1 MTDKLFAVDLGLD
14 FAETFVTGLLQRFE
28 HQPTDALARAH
39 VIVNTARMQRRITQ
53 ILTQRGAVLH
63 PRLHVITNL
72 HNLAQTIP
80 QNTKTSNLAIRLELV
95 GLINRL
101 LDIEPDLAARSA
113 AFDLADSLA
122 NLMDEIQ
129 NEGVDPE
136 KIAGLEVTDQSG
148 HWDRTL
154 KFVQLIQSYLAARSG
169 TGASTD
175 LLRTQV
181 LRLAQKWQNS
191 PVLDPV
197 IVAGSTGSRGATLE
211 FMQAVMTLPQG
222 MVVLPGYDRDMPP
235 TAWDK
240 LRDPLRAQDHPQYR
254 LAHVADQLNHD
265 PADIPPWAQNT
276 ARNTARTALMSLALR
291 PAPVTDS
298 WLAEGPNLADLQ
310 DATRDITWVNA
321 PSKRSEALA
330 IALKLREAV
339 DQNKTVAVITP
350 DRQLTR
356 QITAALS
363 YWDVIPDDSAGTPL
377 QLSPPGR
384 FLRHV
389 INIMIR
395 RVTTGHLLALLK
407 HPLTNSGADGANRG
421 THLRL
426 TRELE
431 LYLRSN
437 VNPYPTP
444 EILAKFAD
452 KAAIDRVG
460 VWVDWVTSA
469 FLTHIPPDQAD
480 FDHWIAIH
488 KSCAERI
495 AGGPQSDSATDGA
508 NDSGEL
514 WLHKAGKMA
523 SSVFDTMAQAADSA
537 PAMSGQDYANVFSGI
552 LAQDSLRDYQ
562 TPHENIMIL
571 GTLEARV
578 QTADTII
585 LASLNEG
592 TWPEPPSADPWFN
605 RAMRQQVGLLLP
617 DRQIGLSA
625 HDFQTSVCLQNV
637 WITRSLQSDDV
648 QTVPSRWINRL
659 QNLLNGLPDQGGKQ
673 AMDDMIARGQRWLD
687 RVTIFDHAPQ
697 VPRATRPSV
706 VPPVDARPTKLSVTE
721 IKTLIRDPYAIYA
734 KHVLRIVPLDD
745 LDAEPD
751 ARLRGT
757 VMHDIFEN
765 FINDWDTIPDDQRV
779 NALMERTHAAL
790 EQAAPWALT
799 RIQWANRIQGLA
811 DWFVTQERQRRLTA
825 TPIALERKG
834 RWVLPDLEFTLTGKV
849 DRLDDIGGQ
858 TIVYDYKTG
867 TIPTG
872 PQQLE
877 FDKQLYLLS
886 LMVQD
891 GAFDDLAPAQVA
903 DAAFLA
909 VSGTKS
915 DTKIPLD
922 KEDLET
928 ARAKFYKLIAQYQD
942 PNQGYTARRALFQD
956 RDFAPYDPMT
966 RFGEWS
972 PSDDPMKEH
981 LT

>member
-14 FAETFVTGLLQRFE
+14 FAETFVTGLLHRFAG
-28 HQPTDALARAH
+28 QPPDALARAH

-53 ILTQRGAVLH
+53 ILTRRGAMLH

-72 HNLAQTIP
+72 HGLAQTVP
-80 QNTKTSNLAIRLELV
+80 RHTRTSNLAQRLELV

-101 LDIEPDLAARSA
+101 LDMEPDLAARASV
-113 AFDLADSLA
+113 FDLADSLA

-129 NEGVDPE
+129 NEGVDPD

-154 KFVQLIQSYLAARSG
+154 RFVQLIQTYVIGQSQG
-169 TGASTD
+169 TNPGET
-175 LLRTQV
+175 LRDQV
-181 LRLAQKWQNS
+181 LHLAQKWQNS

-222 MVVLPGYDRDMPP
+222 MVVLPGYDRDMPAA
-235 TAWDK
+235 AWDK
-240 LRDPLRAQDHPQYR
+240 LHDPLRSQDHPQYR
-254 LAHVADQLNHD
+254 LAHVAHSLGQD
-265 PADIPPWAQNT
+265 PSNIPGWHPAALGN
-276 ARNTARTALMSLALR
+276 RARTALISLALR

-298 WLAEGPNLADLQ
+298 WLSEGPNLPDLQ

-321 PSKRSEALA
+321 PSKRAEALA

-389 INIMIR
+389 IQNMIR
-395 RVTTGHLLALLK
+395 RVTTGQLLALLK
-407 HPLTNSGADGANRG
+407 HPLTNSGADGTHRG

-431 LYLRSN
+431 LYLRAN
-437 VNPYPTP
+437 VNPYPTA
-444 EILAKFAD
+444 EILAKFAQNTPVEGI
-452 KAAIDRVG
+452 AEWA
-460 VWVDWVTSA
+460 DWVTSA
-469 FLTHIPPDQAD
+469 FLTHTPPDQGD
-480 FDHWIAIH
+480 FGDWVRHH
-488 KSCAERI
+488 KMRAETI
-495 AGGPQSDSATDGA
+495 AGGPAAQ
-508 NDSGEL
+508 DSGEL

-523 SSVFDTMAQAADSA
+523 WAVFDTMTQAADSA

-625 HDFQTSVCLQNV
+625 HDFHTAVCLKNV

-673 AMDDMIARGQRWLD
+673 ALDDMIARGQTWLD
-687 RVTIFDHAPQ
+687 RVTLFDRAPQ

-706 VPPVDARPTKLSVTE
+706 IPPVAARPTKLSVTE

-734 KHVLRIVPLDD
+734 KHVLRIEPLDD
-745 LDAEPD
+745 MDAEPD

-757 VMHDIFEN
+757 VLHDIFEN
-765 FINDWDTIPDDQRV
+765 FINDWDAIPDTDRAR
-779 NALMERTHAAL
+779 ALVERAHAAL
-790 EQAAPWALT
+790 DQAAPWALT
-799 RIQWANRIQGLA
+799 RIQWANQIERLA
-811 DWFVTQERQRRLTA
+811 EWFVAQERIRRDTA

-834 RWVLPDLEFTLTGKV
+834 RWVLPDLDFTLTGKV

-867 TIPTG
+867 TAPSG
-872 PQQLE
+872 PQQIN

-909 VSGTKS
+909 ISTTKA
-915 DTKIPLD
+915 DTKIPLN
-922 KEDLET
+922 KEDLDT
-928 ARAKFYKLIAQYQD
+928 ARAKFYKLIDQYRRPD
-942 PNQGYTARRALFQD
+942 QGYTARRALFQD

-966 RFGEWS
+966 RYGEWS
-972 PSDDPMKEH
+972 PSDDPVKEY
-981 LT
+981 LK

>member
-14 FAETFVTGLLQRFE
+14 FAETFATGLLRRFE
-28 HQPTDALARAH
+28 NQPPDALARAH
-39 VIVNTARMQRRITQ
+39 VIVNTARMQRRITH

-63 PRLHVITNL
+63 PQLHLITNL
-72 HNLAQTIP
+72 HSLGRSVPAHAQD
-80 QNTKTSNLAIRLELV
+80 SNLAIRLELV

-101 LDIEPDLAARSA
+101 LDMEPDLAARASV
-113 AFDLADSLA
+113 FDLADSLA

-129 NEGVDPE
+129 NEGVDPDA
-136 KIAGLEVTDQSG
+136 IATLSVQDQSG

-154 KFVQLIQSYLAARSG
+154 KFVQLIQSYLTKRAG
-169 TGASTD
+169 TGALAN
-175 LLRTQV
+175 LLRSQV
-181 LRLAQKWQNS
+181 LQLSQKWQKS
-191 PVLDPV
+191 PLLDPI

-211 FMQAVMTLPQG
+211 FMQSVMDLPQG
-222 MVVLPGYDRDMPP
+222 MIVLPGYDRDMP
-235 TAWDK
+235 TEAWAK
-240 LRDPLRAQDHPQYR
+240 LSDPLRAQDHPQFR
-254 LAHVADQLNHD
+254 LARVAGLLGHD
-265 PADIPPWAQNT
+265 PSGIAPWCPDAQ
-276 ARNTARTALMSLALR
+276 RNRARTALISLALR

-298 WLAEGPNLADLQ
+298 WLSEGPTLPNLHE
-310 DATRDITWVNA
+310 ATRDITWVNA
-321 PSKRSEALA
+321 PSKRAEALA
-330 IALKLREAV
+330 IALKLRHAV
-339 DQNKTVAVITP
+339 SVGETVAVITP

-389 INIMIR
+389 INMMIR
-395 RVTTGHLLALLK
+395 RVTTAHLLALLK
-407 HPLTNSGADGANRG
+407 HPLTNSGADGENRG

-431 LYLRSN
+431 LYLRAN

-444 EILAKFAD
+444 EILAKFAS
-452 KAAIDRVG
+452 KTQIQGIDE
-460 VWVDWVTSA
+460 WVNWVASV
-469 FLTHIPPDQAD
+469 FLAQTPSDNAD
-480 FDHWIAIH
+480 FDHWITIH
-488 KSCAERI
+488 KSRAEQI
-495 AGGPQSDSATDGA
+495 AGGPRSDSASVDTI
-508 NDSGEL
+508 DSGEL

-523 SSVFDTMAQAADSA
+523 SAVFDKMVQAADSA

-578 QTADTII
+578 QNADTII

-648 QTVPSRWINRL
+648 QTVQSRWINRL

-673 AMDDMIARGQRWLD
+673 AMDDMIARGQKWLD
-687 RVTIFDHAPQ
+687 RVAMFDDAPQ
-697 VPRATRPSV
+697 VPRAMRPSV
-706 VPPVDARPTKLSVTE
+706 VPPVAARPTKLSVTE

-734 KHVLRIVPLDD
+734 KHTLRIEPLDD
-745 LDAEPD
+745 IDAEPD

-757 VMHDIFEN
+757 VMHDIFEH

-779 NALMERTHAAL
+779 SALMERARAAL

-799 RIQWANRIQGLA
+799 RIQWAKRIEQLA
-811 DWFVTQERQRRLTA
+811 DRFVAAERLRRLTA
-825 TPIALERKG
+825 RPTALERKG
-834 RWVLPDLEFTLTGKV
+834 RWILPDLDFTLTGKV
-849 DRLDDIGGQ
+849 DRLDDMNGQ

-867 TIPTG
+867 SIPSG
-872 PQQLE
+872 SQQIE

-891 GAFDDLAPAQVA
+891 GAFEDLEPAQVA
-903 DAAFLA
+903 DAVFLA

-915 DTKIPLD
+915 DVKIPLN

-928 ARAKFYKLIAQYQD
+928 ARAKFYQLIAKYND
-942 PNQGYTARRALFQD
+942 PEQGYTARRALFRD
-956 RDFAPYDPMT
+956 SDFAAYDPMT

-972 PSDDPMKEH
+972 PSDDPNKEY
-981 LT
+981 LK